1 MADGSSREGWRL
13 DSPQFREL
21 FTRESVLASDW
32 YAARLDAKQAAAR
45 ARAGEGLAVIERFV
59 STPGNEEPTA
69 RLGMPARVEAARA
82 EAERLAGSEFRDQ
95 LVGTSGST
103 PL

>member
-1 MADGSSREGWRL
+1 M
-13 DSPQFREL
+13 
-21 FTRESVLASDW
+21 LASDW
-32 YAARLDAKQAAAR
+32 YAARLDAKQKAAR
-45 ARAGEGLAVIERFV
+45 ERAEAGLAEIERFA

-69 RLGMPARVEAARA
+69 RLGMPARVAASRA